1 MIKIIDKKNCTGC
14 YACLNTCPQS
24 CITMKDDF
32 EGFWYPVVDY
42 NKCINCGLCE
52 NVCPVIHKIQENT
65 APRAIA

>member
-1 MIKIIDKKNCTGC
+1 MIKITDKKNCTGC

-52 NVCPVIHKIQENT
+52 NVCP
-65 APRAIA
+65 